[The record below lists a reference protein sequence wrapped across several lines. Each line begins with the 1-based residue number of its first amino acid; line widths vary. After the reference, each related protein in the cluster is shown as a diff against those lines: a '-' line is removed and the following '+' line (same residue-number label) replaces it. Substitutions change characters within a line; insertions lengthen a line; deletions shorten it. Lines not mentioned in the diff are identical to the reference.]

1 MPRKIFD
8 SFFHTTIRDIKN
20 HYQPGDKYLSI
31 RSIAEKY
38 QVSIQTAQRGVR
50 KLEEYG
56 YISVKRKAGIT
67 IASLWPQK
75 KLEDYR
81 ISVVSARADMRFNDA
96 FFKGIKA
103 VASGKGV
110 QARFEQ
116 TPDINIRSLQFG
128 DYLLSLDADGIIALY
143 FKNSA
148 LPFYHVMREGRD
160 IVADIILDDLPTL
173 PAVQTDN
180 FHHAREAGRI
190 FLERGYRR
198 FLVVG
203 YYPQKGNRRVEGM
216 AAALRNNCD
225 DLRFVYLPDEGSM
238 TAIDMF
244 FHKFNSRC
252 AVYSID
258 YSANYIVGAKFI
270 QYKIPVRNDNFLVY
284 DCEDEVFNY
293 HGLSPVTRVGPSFF
307 SLGAELCKVLIAKQE
322 TGSYPEPR
330 QRKI

>member
-1 MPRKIFD
+1 MPKKVFD
-8 SFFHTTIRDIKN
+8 AFFHTAIRDIRN

-31 RSIAEKY
+31 RGMAEKY
-38 QVSIQTAQRGVR
+38 QVSIQTAQRGVK

-56 YISVKRKAGIT
+56 YIAVKRKAGIT
-67 IASLWPQK
+67 IASPWPQK
-75 KLEDYR
+75 RLDDYK
-81 ISVVSARADMRFNDA
+81 IAVVSARADKRFNDA
-96 FFKGIKA
+96 FFKGINA
-103 VASGKGV
+103 VAVKRGV
-110 QARFEQ
+110 HARFEQ
-116 TPDINIRSLQFG
+116 IPDINIRSLQFG

-143 FKNSA
+143 FNNSA

-160 IVADIILDDLPTL
+160 IVTDIILDDLPIL

-190 FLERGYRR
+190 FVERGYRR

-203 YYPQKGNRRVEGM
+203 YYPQKKNRRFEGM
-216 AAALRNNCD
+216 AAALQNNCD
-225 DLRFVYLPDEGSM
+225 DLRFVYLPDESSM
-238 TAIDMF
+238 TAIDSF
-244 FHKFNSRC
+244 FHNFNSRC

-258 YSANYIVGAKFI
+258 YSANYIVGAKFM
-270 QYKIPVRNDNFLVY
+270 QYKIPVKNNNFLVY
-284 DCEDEVFNY
+284 DCEDETFNY

-322 TGSYPEPR
+322 TGAYPEPR